1 MIVKTHK
8 AEGKLILAIC
18 DNLLLGKKIE
28 DENLQLDLSSSFYD
42 GDEKSEKEILQLMK
56 AANSINAV
64 GEKTID
70 FLLKN
75 KIIQKENIIRIK
87 KIPHAQVVFFS

>member
-8 AEGKLILAIC
+8 TDGKLILAIC
-18 DNLLLGKKIE
+18 DNSLLGKKIE
-28 DENLQLDLSSSFYD
+28 DGCLQLDLSSSFYN
-42 GDEKSEKEILQLMK
+42 GEEKSEKEILQLMK

-87 KIPHAQVVFFS
+87 KIPHAQVVFIC